1 VLFQIIVIILIQ
13 IHTNKIKILINQ
25 KQKFKKLMKIKELL
39 IIWNKIKNSKI
50 IKINKLKNY
59 LINSNRIM
67 LMINKR
73 VMILKVQV
81 VHKKDKIMIYNKPLQ
96 KES

>member
-1 VLFQIIVIILIQ
+1 
-13 IHTNKIKILINQ
+13 
-25 KQKFKKLMKIKELL
+25 
-39 IIWNKIKNSKI
+39 
-50 IKINKLKNY
+50 
-59 LINSNRIM
+59 M